1 MFSSGALDLALS
13 KGLLDQ
19 PNHPR
24 VKKFVAEVAARVH
37 AAAEDGL
44 GGYRSRWHYLAVPG
58 RARAKILRAEKA
70 GAKGGPTE
78 WMLC

>member
-1 MFSSGALDLALS
+1 M
-13 KGLLDQ
+13 
-19 PNHPR
+19 
-24 VKKFVAEVAARVH
+24 VH

-70 GAKGGPTE
+70 GAKVGPSE
-78 WMLC
+78 WQMLL

>member
-1 MFSSGALDLALS
+1 MFSSGALYLALS

-24 VKKFVAEVAARVH
+24 VKEFVAEVAARVH

-44 GGYRSRWHYLAVPG
+44 GGYCS
-58 RARAKILRAEKA
+58 A
-70 GAKGGPTE
+70 GTT
-78 WMLC
+78 